1 MLYNMIYYEIQN
13 IYEEHIKKD
22 DLVGFMNQYYIEE
35 YFFILHNKDTFIDI
49 KDNQE
54 KTKKPHYHIIVGT
67 NEDSRTAKKTLQNV
81 FVTIS
86 EKVRIN
92 NVKNLTKFM
101 RYLTHKDNS
110 EKHQYND
117 EEIITNNLELYS
129 ESIAM
134 PLHKITDTDKL
145 LNQFIGYVTEEVEK
159 YCNDLT
165 YIEIMKWF
173 QKQNAVSYF
182 VQHYKGIERMSR
194 AIFSAYNWNCTKA
207 MNECDINDLKEIMK

>member
-1 MLYNMIYYEIQN
+1 MIYYEIQN
-13 IYEEHIKKD
+13 VYEEHISKD
-22 DLVGFMNQYYIEE
+22 DLVKFMERWYIEE
-35 YFFILHNKDTFIDI
+35 YFFILHDKDTFIDI

-54 KTKKPHYHIIVGT
+54 KAKKPHYHIIVGT

-101 RYLTHKDNS
+101 RYLTHKDNN

-117 EEIITNNLELYS
+117 NEVISNNLELYS
-129 ESIAM
+129 ETIAL

-145 LNQFIGYVTEEVEK
+145 LNQFILYVTDKVEK
-159 YCNDLT
+159 DGTSLSYLDIL
-165 YIEIMKWF
+165 KWF
-173 QKQNAVSYF
+173 QQNNAVSYF
-182 VQHYKGIERMSR
+182 VQHYR
-194 AIFSAYNWNCTKA
+194 AICEMARKLFNASTWNCTEA
-207 MNECDINDLKEIMK
+207 MNECDIDDLKEIMK

>member
-1 MLYNMIYYEIQN
+1 MIYYEIQN
-13 IYEEHIKKD
+13 VYKEHISKD
-22 DLVGFMNQYYIEE
+22 DLVKFMERWYIEE
-35 YFFILHNKDTFIDI
+35 YFFILHDKDTFVDI

-54 KTKKPHYHIIVGT
+54 KAKKPHYHIIVGT

-117 EEIITNNLELYS
+117 NEVISNNLELYS
-129 ESIAM
+129 ETIAL

-145 LNQFIGYVTEEVEK
+145 LNQFILYVTDKVEK
-159 YCNDLT
+159 DGTSLSYLDIL
-165 YIEIMKWF
+165 KWF
-173 QKQNAVSYF
+173 QQNNAVSYF
-182 VQHYKGIERMSR
+182 VQHYR
-194 AIFSAYNWNCTKA
+194 AICEMARKLFNASTWNCTEA
-207 MNECDINDLKEIMK
+207 MNECDIDDLKEIMK

>member
-1 MLYNMIYYEIQN
+1 MIYYEIQN

-22 DLVGFMNQYYIEE
+22 DLVGFMKQYYIEE
-35 YFFILHNKDTFIDI
+35 YFFILHDKDTFVDI

-54 KTKKPHYHIIVGT
+54 KAKKPHYHIIVGT

-117 EEIITNNLELYS
+117 DEVITNNQELYS

-145 LNQFIGYVTEEVEK
+145 LNQFIGYVMDKLDKEGTALS
-159 YCNDLT
+159 YLD
-165 YIEIMKWF
+165 MMRWF
-173 QKQNAVSYF
+173 QQQNAVSYF
-182 VQHYKGIERMSR
+182 VQHYKALEEMARQLFNAS
-194 AIFSAYNWNCTKA
+194 NWNCTEA
-207 MNECDINDLKEIMK
+207 INECDINDLKEIMK

>member
-1 MLYNMIYYEIQN
+1 MIYYEIQN

-22 DLVGFMNQYYIEE
+22 ALIAFMKQYYIEE
-35 YFFILHNKDTFIDI
+35 YFFILHDKDTFIDI

-117 EEIITNNLELYS
+117 NEIISNNLELYS
-129 ESIAM
+129 ETIAL

-145 LNQFIGYVTEEVEK
+145 LNQFILYVTDKVEK
-159 YCNDLT
+159 DGTSLSYLDIL
-165 YIEIMKWF
+165 KWF
-173 QKQNAVSYF
+173 QQNNAVSYF
-182 VQHYKGIERMSR
+182 VQHYR
-194 AIFSAYNWNCTKA
+194 AICEMARKLFNASTWNCTEA
-207 MNECDINDLKEIMK
+207 MNECDIDDLKEIMK